1 MKDSFYSSFEG
12 KHRGEREDIKNRLRT
27 YLPFLTP
34 FSSVKPEKEHILLDL
49 GCGRGEWLE
58 LVTEAGF
65 IAKGADLDDGM
76 LSYCKDFGLDV
87 VNSDAISFLKSY
99 PENSVDVISS
109 FHVVE
114 HIGFA
119 NVQLLIE
126 ESFRVLKPGGLL
138 ILETPNPENIVVA
151 SSSFYLDP
159 THTQPIPNQLLAFL
173 TEYTGFNRTK
183 ILRLQ
188 ESKSLYEKENIEL
201 IDVLAGVSPDY
212 SVIAQKEADNDT
224 MSLFDEAFAKEY
236 GLSFNIL
243 ANKFDINL
251 NARFYDNKC
260 RLQELK
266 NKYLELNGNYNE
278 VKEHSAYVMD
288 ENNLLKQRIEHLYVE
303 LEHINEVHQHI
314 YNEQHRI
321 DADMNYRIEVDINP
335 RFQDNEEKLLDLQQ
349 KYQTLNERNSQQ
361 FQINAEQI
369 LNFEHLNA
377 EVQRLENIINNSFCN
392 KVRLKILAV
401 KYRISLL
408 FNKNIIKRVIAKSIR
423 TMIGVVR
430 KHPRL
435 MYFSQK
441 ILLKLRLYPLAK
453 KIYQRF
459 NTPGYNNF
467 NSVNVERDTAS
478 MQNLSE
484 RSRHLFNISRKNK

>member
-12 KHRGEREDIKNRLRT
+12 KHRGEREDIKKRLRT
-27 YLPFLTP
+27 YLPFLAP

-58 LVTEAGF
+58 LVAEAGF

-87 VNSDAISFLKSY
+87 VNADAISFLKSY
-99 PENSVDVISS
+99 PDNSVDVISS

-114 HIGFA
+114 HIGFS
-119 NVQLLIE
+119 NVQILIE
-126 ESFRVLKPGGLL
+126 ESFRVLKTGGLL

-159 THTQPIPNQLLAFL
+159 THIQPIPNQLLAFL
-173 TEYTGFNRTK
+173 TEYTGFSRTK
-183 ILRLQ
+183 VLRLQ

-212 SVIAQKEADNDT
+212 SIVAQKEADNGT

-236 GLSFNIL
+236 GLSFNSL

-260 RLQELK
+260 KLEELK
-266 NKYLELNGNYNE
+266 NNYLELNGSYNQ

-303 LEHINEVHQHI
+303 LEHVHDVHQHI
-314 YNEQHRI
+314 YNEQQRI
-321 DADMNYRIEVDINP
+321 DADLNHRIEVDISP
-335 RFQDNEEKLLDLQQ
+335 RFLDNEEKILELQHR
-349 KYQTLNERNSQQ
+349 YQTLNEISSQQ
-361 FQINAEQI
+361 FQKNAEQT
-369 LNFEHLNA
+369 LNFEHLNS
-377 EVQRLENIINNSFCN
+377 EIQRLENILNNSICN
-392 KVRLKILAV
+392 KFRLKVLAV

-408 FNKNIIKRVIAKSIR
+408 FNKNIIKRTAAKSIR
-423 TMIGVVR
+423 ILIGGVK
-430 KHPRL
+430 KHPQL

-441 ILLKLRLYPLAK
+441 VLLKLRLYPLAK

-459 NTPGYNNF
+459 NTPGYNNYK
-467 NSVNVERDTAS
+467 SVNVERDTTS
-478 MQNLSE
+478 LQSLSE